1 MITITDHN
9 KQLQPIDHYRTD
21 QFQRPEELTY
31 TDKSGN
37 KQIRCVNLDGH
48 ELFSMFLTF
57 HIAKKI
63 PSRQLDQRHS
73 LPCSKRCI
81 SYLIGLQQHSLEVFN
96 LSSVHYQNV
105 DYWNK
110 TTWKKEDEGAKNT
123 SV

>member
-48 ELFSMFLTF
+48 ELLSMFLTF

-63 PSRQLDQRHS
+63 PSRQLDQRDS

-81 SYLIGLQQHSLEVFN
+81 SYLIGLQQHSLGLQLVI
-96 LSSVHYQNV
+96 S
-105 DYWNK
+105 
-110 TTWKKEDEGAKNT
+110 T
-123 SV
+123 SPKP